1 MDRTLTKGLWLI
13 ELLAATNGGL
23 GVSDLAKTAG
33 LTKSNTHR
41 LLQTLI
47 KAGWV
52 TRSRDSSNY
61 QLSLNIWSIANSVID
76 HLGIRQIA
84 RPRLRALNLESQ
96 ETVHLAVLEQSSVV
110 FIDRLETSSAVRAV
124 LSLDAR
130 APAYCV
136 ATGKALLAFQ
146 DPAIIEEVCCN
157 LESHTRATITD
168 PKRLK
173 SELQKVKSSGYA
185 ISEGEWQHG
194 VFGIAAPIFG
204 AAAEVTASIGLVGP
218 AERFS
223 VASIRRLLPMVR
235 NAAERISVDLG
246 YSISPRERLTTIASA
261 NAGSVHSQISKKRM
275 QH

>member
-13 ELLAATNGGL
+13 ELLAAANGSL

-61 QLSLNIWSIANSVID
+61 ELSLNIWSIANSVID

-157 LESHTRATITD
+157 LEPHTLATITD

-185 ISEGEWQHG
+185 ISEGEWQTWRIRNRSSDFRCSG
-194 VFGIAAPIFG
+194 RG
-204 AAAEVTASIGLVGP
+204 
-218 AERFS
+218 
-223 VASIRRLLPMVR
+223 RRLHWPCR
-235 NAAERISVDLG
+235 PGGAFLG
-246 YSISPRERLTTIASA
+246 CIDSTPLADGPPCSRA
-261 NAGSVHSQISKKRM
+261 NIR
-275 QH
+275 